1 MIEVELKS
9 YINVF
14 IDEFKSAL
22 LKHELFGIKEFDQLL
37 TSIQNLE
44 NSINVND
51 DIFINLIQSPIDKY
65 GMGEYAIKYIN
76 NGYTYKQTAEILS
89 LNAGIIIT
97 EKDVKTWRDNYSSL
111 DRINTRSKNTSNL
124 FDIQDRMQ
132 DIYTQLYEH
141 LDLIKETE
149 QKEFLAA
156 RTTRQQVVLDTM
168 KEIRMLTKDA
178 ASILE
183 SISHQ
188 QQLNEFRK
196 VILESIKEVSP
207 SVAQSII
214 RKLKQN
220 KALFTALIP
229 GD

>member
-9 YINVF
+9 YVSTF
-14 IDEFKSAL
+14 IDDFKNAL
-22 LKHELFGIKEFDQLL
+22 LKHELYGIEEFDQLL
-37 TSIQNLE
+37 VSMQNLE
-44 NSINVND
+44 NSIKVND
-51 DIFINLIQSPIDKY
+51 DIYINLIQSPIDKY
-65 GMGEYAIKYIN
+65 AMGEYAIKYIN
-76 NGYTYKQTAEILS
+76 NGYTHKQTAEILS
-89 LNAGIIIT
+89 LNAGVIIT
-97 EKDVKTWRDNYSSL
+97 EKDVKNWRDSYSSL
-111 DRINTRSKNTSNL
+111 DRINTRARNTSNL

-132 DIYTQLYEH
+132 DIYTQLYDHLEH
-141 LDLIKETE
+141 IKETG
-149 QKEFLAA
+149 QQEFLAA
-156 RTTRQQVVLDTM
+156 RTTKQQVILETM

-178 ASILE
+178 ANILE

-220 KALFTALIP
+220 KALFSALLP

>member
-9 YINVF
+9 YVKTF
-14 IDEFKSAL
+14 IEDLKNAL
-22 LKHELFGIKEFDQLL
+22 LKYELFGVEEFDQLL
-37 TSIQNLE
+37 TSIQSLE
-44 NSINVND
+44 SSINVNK
-51 DIFINLIQSPIDKY
+51 DIFINLLQSPIDKY
-65 GMGEYAIKYIN
+65 NMGEYTIRYIN
-76 NGYTYKQTAEILS
+76 NGYTYKQIAEILS

-97 EKDVKTWRDNYSSL
+97 EKDVKTWRNTYSSL
-111 DRINTRSKNTSNL
+111 DRINTRARNTSNL

-141 LDLIKETE
+141 LEVIKETDK
-149 QKEFLAA
+149 KEFLAA
-156 RTTRQQVVLDTM
+156 RTTRQQVILDVL
-168 KEIRMLTKDA
+168 KEVRMLTKDA
-178 ASILE
+178 ANILE

-220 KALFTALIP
+220 KALFSTLLP